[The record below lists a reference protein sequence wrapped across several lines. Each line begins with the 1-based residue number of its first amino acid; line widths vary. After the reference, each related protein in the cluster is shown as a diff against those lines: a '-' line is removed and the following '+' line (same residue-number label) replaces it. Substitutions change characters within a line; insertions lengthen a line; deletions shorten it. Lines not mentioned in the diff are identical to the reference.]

1 MQGDQPNIPGPE
13 DPNPDAPPIVLEQA
27 DVPQADPKICPWGI
41 ASIPICANWNDADD
55 SQDILPGMGFISDFY
70 DIVHWDR
77 RRSIIYPTPD
87 VRSSSYSTE
96 LRDLS
101 ASIY

>member
-1 MQGDQPNIPGPE
+1 M
-13 DPNPDAPPIVLEQA
+13 EQT
-27 DVPQADPKICPWGI
+27 DVPQPDSKICPWGI
-41 ASIPICANWNDADD
+41 SSIPICARWDDADY

-77 RRSIIYPTPD
+77 CKSIIYPTQD
-87 VRSSSYSTE
+87 VRSSSHSTE